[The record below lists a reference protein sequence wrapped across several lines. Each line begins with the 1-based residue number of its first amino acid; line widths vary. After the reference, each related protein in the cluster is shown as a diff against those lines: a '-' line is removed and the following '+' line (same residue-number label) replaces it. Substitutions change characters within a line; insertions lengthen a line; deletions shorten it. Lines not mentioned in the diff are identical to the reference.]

1 MKPQTPP
8 KPAAALRI
16 NSLLSSLGTQQRK
29 VLLAGLIAFFLL
41 LGLTTLLLAYYVFE
55 PEITGFFQ
63 EPTSIFNPTQTPA
76 CVGSTLQIG
85 DTTIHY
91 ETTWL
96 SSDGSTNIP
105 VINPAPAYR
114 IGSSEDNYLFALTRT
129 QTNLNLFNSLKG
141 GEEAIITFD
150 NCNSATF
157 VLSVPQ
163 SGTPSNE
170 MLLDHSTTWI
180 IIYIPA
186 SGSSAGSTVRGELV
200 EEIFKPFETAEPGE
214 YVIDA
219 EVSLL
224 ETTTSA
230 DEKTIQVTISV
241 LNYGSVPFT
250 ISVDDVLINPE
261 GIAPLS
267 IISSEP
273 SLPQEIKPGESKN
286 IILEFPRPVPPT
298 AVLKI
303 FNIEYDLENY

>member
-1 MKPQTPP
+1 MKSQTPP
-8 KPAAALRI
+8 KPAVLQRT
-16 NSLLSSLGTQQRK
+16 NSFLSTLDANQRK
-29 VLLAGLIAFFLL
+29 VLLAGLIAFFIL
-41 LGLTTLLLAYYVFE
+41 LGLTTLLLGYYVYE

-63 EPTSIFNPTQTPA
+63 EPTSIFTATQTPA

-114 IGSSEDNYLFALTRT
+114 IGSSEDNYLFALSRT
-129 QTNLNLFNSLKG
+129 HDNLNLFNSLKG

-186 SGSSAGSTVRGELV
+186 SGSSTGFTARGEQV

-250 ISVDDVLINPE
+250 ILPKDVLINPE
-261 GIAPLS
+261 DIAPLS

-273 SLPQEIKPGESKN
+273 ALPLEIKPGVSKTLTL
-286 IILEFPRPVPPT
+286 IFPRPTTPT
-298 AVLKI
+298 SVLKI
-303 FNIEYDLENY
+303 FNIEYDLEGY